1 MKDRKQE
8 VMEVVTD
15 LFSRKPDWMD
25 FYRGVMGLD
34 GVIRTAYPTSEEYA
48 KFEESEE
55 YAQIEKMLVD
65 LRDQGAQAQSEDT
78 QRVLTVRMPQY
89 IHDAIKEEAR
99 ERAMSINRLCL
110 AKLMQKLLSA
120 EETPRR
126 SPTEKLVAAGEN
138 NRVG

>member
-1 MKDRKQE
+1 MNDRKQQ

-25 FYRGVMGLD
+25 FYRGVMGID
-34 GVIRTAYPTSEEYA
+34 GVIRTAFPTSEELA
-48 KFEESEE
+48 RFEETDEF
-55 YAQIEKMLVD
+55 AQIEKMLAD
-65 LRDQGAQAQSEDT
+65 LRDQGALPQSEDT

-110 AKLMQKLLSA
+110 AKLMQRLVQ
-120 EETPRR
+120 TNDNPRR
-126 SPTEKLVAAGEN
+126 TPTEKLVAVGEN
-138 NRVG
+138 GHAH